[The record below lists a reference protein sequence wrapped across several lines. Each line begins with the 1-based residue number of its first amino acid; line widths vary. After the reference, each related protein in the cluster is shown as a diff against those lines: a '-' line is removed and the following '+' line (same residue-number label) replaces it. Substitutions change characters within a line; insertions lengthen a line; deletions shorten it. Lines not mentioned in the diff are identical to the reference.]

1 MNGILLIIRKNLKQ
15 LLNKKGQD
23 VVEFALILA
32 FCACIG
38 LFSRKVGFARAIEDS
53 LDNGKPALYTAAI
66 GMKFNESYMTF
77 FRKWRKADSD
87 YLNKSEKNEERIVA
101 DQKALVKIAE
111 TYLGRTE
118 SQVLDLMNL
127 FSNSPTG
134 VTPPF
139 IKDLKCE
146 NENGTGFSVG
156 VLVPLSYKIDTQTG
170 GLWLDAN
177 KNQNTV
183 KFLTDNEAEVYDKND
198 TNNPAYHSSTG
209 RKTLV
214 MDRLFYSEDMLNNQN
229 KTVSL
234 RLHYTDGVVDSLD
247 ISVRNG
253 GWNNNAESIGKGLC
267 LHVTEAGYSENQHL
281 AGKKDIVRD
290 PWAYYTN

>member
-1 MNGILLIIRKNLKQ
+1 MNGIMLIIRKNLKQ
-15 LLNKKGQD
+15 LLNKKGQG
-23 VVEFALILA
+23 VVEFALICA
-32 FCACIG
+32 FCAGIG
-38 LFSRKVGFARAIEDS
+38 FFVRDVGFARAIEDS
-53 LDNGKPALYTAAI
+53 LDKGKPALYTAAI
-66 GMKFNESYMTF
+66 GQKINVSYMTF
-77 FRKWRKADSD
+77 FRRWRHSD
-87 YLNKSEKNEERIVA
+87 AEYLKQKEKNDQRIVA

-156 VLVPLSYKIDTQTG
+156 VLVPLSYKIDTETG

-183 KFLTDNEAEVYDKND
+183 KYLTDEEALVYDKMD
-198 TNNPAYHSSTG
+198 PNNPAYHSSTG
-209 RKTLV
+209 RKTLA
-214 MDRLFYSEDMLNNQN
+214 MDRLFYSNDMLNNQN

-290 PWAYYTN
+290 PWAYYN